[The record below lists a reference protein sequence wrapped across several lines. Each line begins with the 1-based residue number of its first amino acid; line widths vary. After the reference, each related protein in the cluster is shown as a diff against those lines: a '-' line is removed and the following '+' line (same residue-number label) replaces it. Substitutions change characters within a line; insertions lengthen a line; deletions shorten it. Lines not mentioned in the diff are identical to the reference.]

1 MKIGIIGLGV
11 VGSANKSGFRKLN
24 HKVYI
29 HDIKKNTNIN
39 NLIKTEIIYIC
50 VPTPSNKDGSCNTK
64 YVENVIFQLT
74 KKNYKGIIAIR
85 STVEPGFTYNMIKK
99 FKNKKICIV
108 PEFLRERFAKHDFI
122 KNQKL
127 CLVGTYNEEVYKLI
141 IKSHKGLAKNFKKLT
156 PTEAELV
163 KYFNNVYA
171 ALKIT
176 FANNMYELSTKMK
189 SDYKKIKDTY
199 LLMGRSKNFYLDV
212 NKNLRGYAGMCLPK
226 DTKALIHLFRKKKIN
241 LELIKTIEKD
251 NSKFKKTVFKGMR
264 LN

>member
-11 VGSANKSGFRKLN
+11 VGEANKSGFKKLN

-29 HDIKKNTNIN
+29 HDIKKNTKIE

-50 VPTPSNKDGSCNTK
+50 VPTPSNKNGSCNTN
-64 YVENVIFQLT
+64 YVENVISQLN
-74 KKNYKGIIAIR
+74 KNNYKGIIAIR
-85 STVEPGFTYNMIKK
+85 STVEPGFTSKMISK
-99 FKNKKICIV
+99 FKNKRICVV
-108 PEFLRERFAKHDFI
+108 PEFLRERFAKFDFI

-127 CLVGTYNEEVYKLI
+127 CLVGTNNLKVYNVI
-141 IKSHKGLAKNFKKLT
+141 VKSHKGLAKNFQKLT

-176 FANNMYELSTKMK
+176 FANNMYELATKMN
-189 SDYKKIKDTY
+189 SDYKKIKSSY

-226 DTKALIHLFRKKKIN
+226 DTKALIHLFKKRKIN
-241 LELIKTIEKD
+241 LNLIETIEKD
-251 NSKFKKTVFKGMR
+251 NGKFKKTVFKGMR